1 MIFSKI
7 KWNNASEITDYIS
20 VSSAMTYERVSGP
33 LLNAFEMF
41 IRPLIGDPLSETLI
55 IQYGNVTPSEL
66 DLKFIRLAQRANALL
81 AFWYNFNELQYFIG
95 TTGAKQQESEN
106 TKGLYKYQEQDLKEG
121 WKTKGFKALDD
132 ILVFLEENIET
143 YPEYKTSPNY
153 TKSLASIIRNTS
165 EVSQYYE
172 INNSR
177 LIFLRLR
184 PHFRIVE
191 DTIIAPRLGSD
202 LYTVFKEELA
212 NEDPGKKYT
221 DLRIKLIPVLVF
233 YSVCRLI
240 RETGSLTDRGLFF
253 SSLKADDS
261 VSTQIPVSDERLIM
275 QANQAESDGISYWK
289 LAEKFLKTDF
299 GIISS
304 SGLRIPPRDNNNK
317 KSFWA

>member
-20 VSSAMTYERVSGP
+20 VSSAMTYDRVSGP

-41 IRPLIGDPLSETLI
+41 IRPLIGDALTDFLI
-55 IQYGNVTPSEL
+55 TQYNNETPSDL

-95 TTGAKQQESEN
+95 STGAKQQESDD

-132 ILVFLEENIET
+132 LLAFLEENIVT
-143 YPEYKTSPNY
+143 YPDYKNSPNY
-153 TKSLASIIRNTS
+153 TESLASIIRNTS

-184 PHFRIVE
+184 SHFRIVE
-191 DTIIAPRLGSD
+191 DTILAPRLGTD
-202 LYTVFKEELA
+202 LYSVFKEEIKKD
-212 NEDPGKKYT
+212 NPDKKYT

-261 VSTQIPVSDERLIM
+261 VSTQSPVTDERLTM

-289 LAEKFLKTDF
+289 LTEKYLKTTF
-299 GIISS
+299 GIASN